1 MLELMA
7 RQEGGAPALVEAAT
21 GQVTTYGALRAAVE
35 AVAAALGERGGRELY
50 FLGCTNSAAAIA
62 TYLGCLCANRPVCL
76 LEAGRWAEAQRI
88 VEAYRRPALLLPPE
102 APLPEGYQEA
112 GRLPTGYQIARS
124 CVAAEAEAGLHPE
137 LALLLTTSGSTGD
150 PKLVRLKLS
159 SVRANAEAIAQYLE
173 LGPGERAIQ
182 SLPVYYSYGLSL
194 VNSHLAAGGTVV
206 LTPHSF
212 FRPEFWKHFAEQ
224 RCTSFAGVPHMY
236 ETLRRLRFDPAS
248 QPTLRTMTQ
257 AGGKL
262 AEPFVEWYARATRA
276 AGARFYVMYGQT
288 EATARISYV
297 PPERLA
303 EKIGS
308 IGIAIPRGKM
318 SLAPVEDGGDL
329 RELVYEGPNV
339 MMGYADSP
347 AALALGDELGGV
359 LRTGDL
365 ARVDGEGY
373 FYIVGRLKR
382 FAKLF
387 GKRVNLLDVETVLER
402 RYPLRAAAVDS
413 GRDQLILWLECHG
426 EVREEELIMET
437 ASFLAV
443 PPACLRTR
451 RMEALPMTASGKKDY
466 AAIARA
472 EHGL

>member
-1 MLELMA
+1 MFELIA
-7 RQEGGAPALVEAAT
+7 RQERGAPAIVEAAT

-35 AVAAALGERGGRELY
+35 AVAGALRERGGRQLY
-50 FLGCTNSAAAIA
+50 FLRCANTAAAIA
-62 TYLGCLCANRPVCL
+62 TYLGCLRADRPVCL
-76 LEAGRWAEAQRI
+76 LEGSRWAEAQRI

-102 APLPEGYQEA
+102 APPPEGYRAA
-112 GRLPTGYQIARS
+112 GTLPTGYY
-124 CVAAEAEAGLHPE
+124 VAVSAAPAEQDIPLHPE
-137 LALLLTTSGSTGD
+137 LSLLLTTSGSTGD

-159 SVRANAEAIAQYLE
+159 SVQANAEAIAQYLE
-173 LGPGERAIQ
+173 LGPGERSIQ

-194 VNSHLAAGGTVV
+194 VNSHLVAGGTIV

-236 ETLRRLRFDPAS
+236 ETLKRLRFDPAS
-248 QPTLRTMTQ
+248 QPTLRAMTQ

-262 AEPFVEWYARATRA
+262 PEPFIEWYAKAARA
-276 AGARFYVMYGQT
+276 AGCRFYVMYGQT

-297 PPERLA
+297 PPERLP

-318 SLAPVEDGGDL
+318 SLAPVEDAGEL

-365 ARVDGEGY
+365 ARADAEGY

-387 GKRVNLLDVETVLER
+387 GKRVNLMDVELALER

-413 GRDQLILWLECHG
+413 GRDQLILCLECRG
-426 EVREEELIMET
+426 EVIEEELAMET
-437 ASFLAV
+437 AGQLGV
-443 PPACLRTR
+443 PPACIRVR
-451 RMEALPMTASGKKDY
+451 RVAALPMTPSGKKDY
-466 AAIARA
+466 AAIVRA
-472 EHGL
+472 EHAL